1 MIDRNAQQK
10 RIQLRGL
17 SYVPSNRITKD
28 GGCSESL
35 NLQCEEGGDLV
46 PMLKPVDADL
56 GLPASGVTGKV
67 LYIHTQPEYKNVIT
81 YVYTEEQGAH
91 PSYVI
96 KAYNEGQLIPMDE
109 VFFLPESA
117 TSIGNTVI
125 ISGTPM
131 EDGFSGNAYFLY
143 KNVGGNKMYKY
154 LGDHIPVPELKFA
167 PEEVE
172 TADYDDWVEMS
183 ESEKATTS
191 IGSVSHIFSDDE
203 AAVAAKKVFGL
214 GNLPIVIRSGAGATE
229 LEEETRQIV
238 VTQLLYKF
246 ENWSQGVTN
255 KVIQDCIKT
264 VVDRMWAQIEEGM
277 NYNSVRGMLNM
288 PVFVRYAIR
297 LYDGSHYGV
306 SIPILVAPCDAEQD
320 KDIIHFELQNVGD
333 QYGTAASGSDPDYT
347 VYVPFGAYEFTLNYI
362 LGFSLLS
369 GINHIDDWGDLI
381 ESVDIF
387 VSKMV
392 TPYPDK
398 TRIKMD
404 ESSVTHS
411 NEKLLA
417 GDNDFYTRFHATGTL
432 DPWGLYDLKEQEKN
446 ILGYSNFYL
455 IKSYSLD
462 EFKALSANTWIS
474 LQDDMNMDPDH
485 LSVLETLKEAD
496 AYQSEHKMITFDSSS
511 YNKRLLAWNVEQRL
525 SAGYPKTHTSM
536 LDPSTEQYEIWYHIN
551 TGEGIERV
559 VYGGII
565 NDEQW
570 YSWIAYPDSRCDK
583 VTFKWLNPP
592 PLADFSL
599 GTIKM
604 KPHPSL
610 NIAYAFCG
618 LDYRI
623 VPTDTFFTEV
633 EDEPTEDNVEHI
645 TGQLIQSESSNPWK
659 FPASGRVTVGDGEI
673 VGVATVAKPLSS
685 GQFGQFPLYVFTSE
699 GVWALTLNSEGV
711 FTTATPVSRDVAQKG
726 SITPLDQAVAF
737 ITDKGVMMLAG
748 SDVRCASETLYG
760 KSDTPDIVPDTIL
773 SSMQEQWSD
782 DLAAQIEDTV
792 PFMQFIKEAKIAY
805 DYAGKRILVFNPLY
819 AFMYVYMLAENTW
832 HRMDAGPTTGLP
844 ENALNSYPD
853 CDIVCRKAGTGI
865 AKIFRFSQYLYET
878 NSQQALPCAFVTRP
892 ITFEELDIYKSIRHL
907 LVRRETDSSSVL
919 KYILMA
925 SDDLRTWEVMHSLK
939 GPSHKYYRVA
949 VIADLS
955 PGDRIDYLEFEYVRK
970 FLGRPK

>member
-17 SYVPSNRITKD
+17 SYVPSSRITKD

-46 PMLKPVDADL
+46 PMLKPVDAEI

-81 YVYTEEQGAH
+81 YEYHEEVGAQ

-96 KAYNEGQLIPMDE
+96 KAYNEGQLIPMGE
-109 VFFLPESA
+109 VYFLPESA

-131 EDGFSGNAYFLY
+131 QDGFSGNAYFLY
-143 KNVGGNKMYKY
+143 KNVNGNKIYKY
-154 LGDHIPVPELKFA
+154 LGDRIPVPELKFG
-167 PEEVE
+167 PGSLEV
-172 TADYDDWVEMS
+172 ADYDDWVLLP
-183 ESEKATTS
+183 ESGKRTTS
-191 IGSVSHIFSDDE
+191 IGGISYFPDETSGTVYDPKIYRVGVIPLAHASGADDITE
-203 AAVAAKKVFGL
+203 ERYERELRIQGEGQFRFLNWTTPPRGDNTQEDVKAAVDG
-214 GNLPIVIRSGAGATE
+214 I
-229 LEEETRQIV
+229 
-238 VTQLLYKF
+238 
-246 ENWSQGVTN
+246 
-255 KVIQDCIKT
+255 
-264 VVDRMWAQIEEGM
+264 WAQIEELM
-277 NYNSVRGMLNM
+277 NRNAVRGILNM

-297 LYDGSHYGV
+297 LYDGTHYGV
-306 SIPILVAPCDAEQD
+306 SIPILIAPSDDDRE
-320 KDIIHFELQNVGD
+320 KDIIGVELNAFQYQHGSTSGNGVGSD
-333 QYGTAASGSDPDYT
+333 FIDYAIFGQYEFLLNYFLQFTAASTSI
-347 VYVPFGAYEFTLNYI
+347 LNDW
-362 LGFSLLS
+362 
-369 GINHIDDWGDLI
+369 DDII
-381 ESVDIF
+381 ESMDIF
-387 VSKMV
+387 VSRMV
-392 TPYPDK
+392 NPYPDK
-398 TRIKMD
+398 TRITPD
-404 ESSVTHS
+404 ESTIRHS
-411 NEKLLA
+411 SEYWQT
-417 GDNDFYTRFHATGTL
+417 DPYYTRFWASVHL
-432 DPWGLYDLKEQEKN
+432 DPWGLYDMKEQEKN

-455 IKSYSLD
+455 VKSYSLE

-474 LQDDMNMDPDH
+474 LQDDMNMDPDY

-496 AYQSEHKMITFDSSS
+496 AYQSGHKMITFDSSS
-511 YNKRLLAWNVEQRL
+511 YNKRLLAWDVEQRL

-536 LDPSTEQYEIWYHIN
+536 LDPTPDQYEIWYHIN
-551 TGEGIERV
+551 TGEGTERV
-559 VYGGII
+559 VYGGVI
-565 NDEQW
+565 NDERW

-592 PLADFSL
+592 PLAEFSM

-659 FPASGRVTVGDGEI
+659 FPASGRVTVGDGKI
-673 VGVATVAKPLSS
+673 IGVATVAKPLSS

-699 GVWALTLNSEGV
+699 GIWALTLNSEGV

-737 ITDKGVMMLAG
+737 ITEKGVMMLAG

-760 KSDTPDIVPDTIL
+760 QGDTPDIVPDTIL

-782 DLAAQIEDTV
+782 DLASQIEDTV

-805 DYAGKRILVFNPLY
+805 DYAGKRILVFNPQY

-832 HRMDAGPTTGLP
+832 HRMDAGPATGLP

-853 CDIVCRKAGTGI
+853 CDIVCRKVGTGI
-865 AKIFRFSQYLYET
+865 AKIFRFSQYLHET
-878 NSQQALPCAFVTRP
+878 DSQQTLPCAFVTRP

-907 LVRRETDSSSVL
+907 LVRRETDALSVL

-925 SDDLRTWEVMHSLK
+925 SDDLRTWKVMHSLK

-949 VIADLS
+949 VIANLS